1 MYTLMTPGPTMV
13 RENVRQARSLVVGN
27 PDIDPDFYD
36 FYRDTC
42 RLMSDLLH
50 TKDETLI
57 LGGEGILALEAA
69 CASLTEPGDRVLV
82 LDNGVFGRGFEDFVR
97 LYGGTPVL
105 YTVPSDRPIDPE
117 ALKKFL
123 DKDHDFKYATVVHC
137 ETPSGVLNDLH
148 ALCTLL
154 KSYDIMTV
162 ADSVS
167 AMFAVDVSMEND
179 QIDILCGGSQK
190 VLSAPPGLSFVTLSP
205 LAKETIRNRKT
216 PVASFY
222 ANLQPFFTYYEDQW
236 FPYTMPISDITG
248 LRQAAEN
255 IKAEPCIQQ
264 RHATLAKATRAAVQ
278 AAGLTL
284 YPVCAYSPTVTAV
297 VIPQETTSK
306 ALLGAVREQHN
317 ILLAGSFGCF
327 SGKLFRIGHM
337 GENAYKEP
345 LQASMRALDDV
356 LPQLGVKVKES
367 MEETFLAN
375 L

>member
-190 VLSAPPGLSFVTLSP
+190 VLSAPPGLSCVTLSP

-255 IKAEPCIQQ
+255 IKAEPGIQQ

>member
-82 LDNGVFGRGFEDFVR
+82 LDNGVFGRGFEDFGR

-255 IKAEPCIQQ
+255 IKAEPGIQQ

-356 LPQLGVKVKES
+356 LPRLGVQVKAS
-367 MEETFLAN
+367 MEEVFLKN

>member
-27 PDIDPDFYD
+27 PDIDPDFYN

-117 ALKKFL
+117 ALKQFL

-190 VLSAPPGLSFVTLSP
+190 VLSAPPGLSFVTLSS
-205 LAKETIRNRKT
+205 LARETIQNRRT

-255 IKAEPCIQQ
+255 IKAEPGIQK
-264 RHATLAKATRAAVQ
+264 RHASLARATRAAVR
-278 AAGLTL
+278 AAGLQL
-284 YPVCAYSPTVTAV
+284 YPVGAYSPTVTAV

-356 LPQLGVKVKES
+356 LPKLGVQVKAS
-367 MEETFLAN
+367 MEEVFLEN

>member
-255 IKAEPCIQQ
+255 IKAEPGIQQ

-356 LPQLGVKVKES
+356 LPRLGVQVKAS
-367 MEETFLAN
+367 MEEVFLKN

>member
-13 RENVRQARSLVVGN
+13 RENVRQARSLIVGN

-50 TKDETLI
+50 TNDETLI

-105 YTVPSDRPIDPE
+105 YTVPLDRPIDPE

-255 IKAEPCIQQ
+255 IKAEPGIQQ

>member
-255 IKAEPCIQQ
+255 IKAEPGIQQ

-356 LPQLGVKVKES
+356 LPRLGVQVKAS
-367 MEETFLAN
+367 MEEVFLEN

>member
-190 VLSAPPGLSFVTLSP
+190 VLSAPPGLSLDTLSP

-255 IKAEPCIQQ
+255 IKAEPGIQQ

>member
-50 TKDETLI
+50 TKEETLI

-82 LDNGVFGRGFEDFVR
+82 LDNGVFGRGFEDFGR

-255 IKAEPCIQQ
+255 IKAEPGIQQ

-356 LPQLGVKVKES
+356 LPRLGVQVKAS
-367 MEETFLAN
+367 MEEVFLKN

>member
-1 MYTLMTPGPTMV
+1 MTCTP
-13 RENVRQARSLVVGN
+13 
-27 PDIDPDFYD
+27 
-36 FYRDTC
+36 
-42 RLMSDLLH
+42 
-50 TKDETLI
+50 
-57 LGGEGILALEAA
+57 
-69 CASLTEPGDRVLV
+69 CAP
-82 LDNGVFGRGFEDFVR
+82 
-97 LYGGTPVL
+97 
-105 YTVPSDRPIDPE
+105 
-117 ALKKFL
+117 
-123 DKDHDFKYATVVHC
+123 
-137 ETPSGVLNDLH
+137 
-148 ALCTLL
+148 LL

-248 LRQAAEN
+248 LRQAAR
-255 IKAEPCIQQ
+255 KHQGRAGIQQ

>member
-255 IKAEPCIQQ
+255 IKAEPGIQQ
-264 RHATLAKATRAAVQ
+264 RHATLAKATRATVQ

-356 LPQLGVKVKES
+356 LPQLGVQVKAP
-367 MEETFLAN
+367 MEEVFLEN

>member
-42 RLMSDLLH
+42 RLMSDLLY

-255 IKAEPCIQQ
+255 IKAEPGIQQ

-337 GENAYKEP
+337 GENAYKEA